1 MKPVENRIT
10 TMGDTIFDVIII
22 GAGSVGVPAALAL
35 AQKKIKVLVIDALA
49 SVGQGQNKRAI
60 GGIRATHSDKGK
72 IATCRRSIDIFST
85 WKEIHG
91 DDIGWI
97 QNGYSFPAYTDADAK
112 KLKELMIVQKSLN
125 LKIDWLEPKEYQKLV
140 PGINMENLKGST
152 YSPKDGS
159 ASPLLS
165 INAFYFKSL
174 EQGALYRFKE
184 KVTQIEIQ
192 GEHQVQVTTDK
203 GTYTAAKVINAAGN
217 FARAIGQMVG
227 LDLKVT
233 PDSHEG
239 AITEPVQRFFG
250 PMIVDLRPSLD
261 PATADSSNYYFYQNN
276 EGQVIFCLTP
286 KHLIK
291 GTASEATST
300 FLPQVAKRMV
310 SLFPK
315 LANLKVR
322 RTWRG
327 QYPMTPDGF
336 PIVGAVKE
344 FPNFIN
350 AVGMCGQG
358 YMMGPGLGELLTR
371 IVTYELTQ
379 EDLDVLKHF
388 DMERDFSGVEHF
400 K

>member
-1 MKPVENRIT
+1 MK
-10 TMGDTIFDVIII
+10 IFDVIII
-22 GAGSVGVPAALAL
+22 GAGSLGVPTALAMAEEKL
-35 AQKKIKVLVIDALA
+35 SVLVIDALA
-49 SVGQGQNKRAI
+49 SPGQGQNKKAI

-72 IATCRRSIDIFST
+72 ITTSQRSIEIFST

-97 QNGYSFPAYTDADAK
+97 QNGYSFPAYTEEDAK
-112 KLKELMIVQKSLN
+112 KLQDLMKIQLSFN
-125 LKIDWLEPKEYQKLV
+125 LDIKWLSPEEYLEIV
-140 PGINMENLKGST
+140 PGITKKNLKGST
-152 YSPKDGS
+152 YSQGDGS
-159 ASPLLS
+159 ASPLLA

-174 EQGALYRFKE
+174 AYGAQYRFRE
-184 KVTQIEIQ
+184 KVTHISIIDDTQIK
-192 GEHQVQVTTDK
+192 VTTDK
-203 GTYTAAKVINAAGN
+203 ETYTAAKVINAAGN
-217 FARAIGQMVG
+217 FAREIGQMVN
-227 LDLKVT
+227 LDLPVE

-250 PMIVDLRPSLD
+250 PMIVDLRSAHD
-261 PATADSSNYYFYQNN
+261 PATQDSANYYFYQNN

-286 KHLIK
+286 RHLMK
-291 GTASEATST
+291 GTASESTST

-310 SLFPK
+310 ALFPK

-336 PIVGAVKE
+336 PIVGATKE
-344 FPNFIN
+344 YPNFIN

-358 YMMGPGLGELLTR
+358 YMLGPGLGELLAR
-371 IVTYELTQ
+371 IVTCQLTDQ
-379 EDLDVLKHF
+379 DLDVLKNF
-388 DMERDFSGVEHF
+388 TLYRDFSGVEHF

>member
-1 MKPVENRIT
+1 MK
-10 TMGDTIFDVIII
+10 IFDVIII
-22 GAGSVGVPAALAL
+22 GAGSIGVPTALAM
-35 AQKKIKVLVIDALA
+35 AEKKLNVLVIDALA
-49 SVGQGQNKRAI
+49 SPGQGQNKKAI

-72 IATCRRSIDIFST
+72 ITTSQRSIEIFST
-85 WKEIHG
+85 WKETHG

-97 QNGYSFPAYTDADAK
+97 QNGYSFPAYTDEDAK
-112 KLKELMIVQKSLN
+112 MLQDLMKIQLSFN
-125 LKIDWLEPKEYQKLV
+125 LDIKWLSPKEYLEIV
-140 PGINMENLKGST
+140 PGISQKGLKGST
-152 YSPKDGS
+152 YSPGDGS
-159 ASPLLS
+159 ASPLLA

-174 EQGALYRFKE
+174 EYCAQYRFRE
-184 KVTQIEIQ
+184 KVTNISIINDTQIK
-192 GEHQVQVTTDK
+192 VTTDK
-203 GTYTAAKVINAAGN
+203 ETYTAAKVINAAGN
-217 FARAIGQMVG
+217 FAREIGQMVN
-227 LDLKVT
+227 LDLPVE

-250 PMIVDLRPSLD
+250 PMIVDLRPAHD
-261 PATADSSNYYFYQNN
+261 PATQDSANYYFYQNN

-286 KHLIK
+286 KHLMK
-291 GTASEATST
+291 GTASESTST

-336 PIVGAVKE
+336 PIVGETKE
-344 FPNFIN
+344 YPNFIN

-358 YMMGPGLGELLTR
+358 YMLGPGLGELLTR
-371 IVTYELTQ
+371 IVTSQLTEQ
-379 EDLDVLKHF
+379 DLDVLKHF
-388 DMERDFSGVEHF
+388 TLYRDFSGIEHF

>member
-1 MKPVENRIT
+1 MKT
-10 TMGDTIFDVIII
+10 FDVIII
-22 GAGSVGVPAALAL
+22 GAGSLGVPAALAM
-35 AQKKIKVLVIDALA
+35 AEKKISVLVIDALA
-49 SVGQGQNKRAI
+49 SPGQGQNKKAI

-72 IATCRRSIDIFST
+72 ITTSLKSIEIFST

-97 QNGYSFPAYTDADAK
+97 QNGYSFPAYTDEDEK
-112 KLKELMIVQKSLN
+112 KLQDMMKIQLSFN
-125 LKIDWLEPKEYQKLV
+125 LDIQWLSPEEYLEIV
-140 PGINMENLKGST
+140 PGITRKNLKGST
-152 YSPKDGS
+152 YSPGDGS
-159 ASPLLS
+159 ASPLLA

-174 EQGALYRFKE
+174 EYGAQYRFKE
-184 KVTQIEIQ
+184 KVTHISIIDDTQIK
-192 GEHQVQVTTDK
+192 VTTDK
-203 GTYTAAKVINAAGN
+203 ETYTAAKVINAAGN
-217 FARAIGQMVG
+217 FAREIGQMVN
-227 LDLKVT
+227 LDLPVE

-250 PMIVDLRPSLD
+250 PMIVDLRSAQD
-261 PATADSSNYYFYQNN
+261 PATQDSANYYFYQNN

-286 KHLIK
+286 KHLMK
-291 GTASEATST
+291 GTASESTST

-310 SLFPK
+310 ALFPK

-336 PIVGAVKE
+336 PIVGATE
-344 FPNFIN
+344 EYPNFIN

-358 YMMGPGLGELLTR
+358 YMLGPGMGELLSR
-371 IVTYELTQ
+371 IVTCQLTDQ
-379 EDLDVLKHF
+379 DLDVLKHF
-388 DMERDFSGVEHF
+388 TLYRDFSGIEHF